1 MSYLCTPW
9 KSQKTMGFLTFLGGV
24 QIGHSHDMAIND
36 VATLFYHEL
45 LQKWEKFS
53 WFLKTETKCMAETE
67 WKKIIFWKSTFQN
80 LLTNHEIS

>member
-1 MSYLCTPW
+1 
-9 KSQKTMGFLTFLGGV
+9 MGFLTVLGGV

-53 WFLKTETKCMAETE
+53 
-67 WKKIIFWKSTFQN
+67 
-80 LLTNHEIS
+80 